1 MPTITL
7 QLASPIRRT
16 FRAMQVAGMF
26 DVPIEERLEHK
37 ITAEVPGLDEPWSIG
52 AIVGPSG
59 SGKTTL
65 AKAAFPNC
73 VHEPQPWPNDAP
85 IIDCLD
91 QQKPIKEITRVLTA
105 VGLGSV
111 PTWLKP
117 YRILSTGERF
127 RADLARAL
135 IDTGINL
142 TQRRKGAEESNK
154 NFLCA
159 SAPLRETSPLV
170 FDEFTSS
177 LDRTIARTTSAAL
190 ARFVRSAE
198 VPPGRRDLQ
207 KLRFVAV
214 TCHDDILD
222 WLQPDWVLRLKNN
235 EGPQLTRGPL
245 QRPTIKLAVQKV
257 PQSTWTHF
265 ARHHYLAGGLA
276 RSATC
281 YAAFWNDETNR
292 RVDAAVNRPAHGP
305 IAFCAA
311 VAALGWKK
319 TKRITRLVT
328 LPEFQ
333 GLGIASQLLQ
343 IVAAH
348 EASKDNRVTI
358 TASHP
363 AILAHC
369 SQSPHWQLTGHKPT
383 GSTTQTYRGR
393 RIGCSLGRAVAS
405 FQFMPDVAKPSDA
418 TKSRSPLPLGE
429 GQGEGLSHSD
439 MLAAQLERRPH
450 ASQFANSMQI
460 NSLHPRPSPTVM
472 KKPPT

>member
-1 MPTITL
+1 MPTITI

-16 FRAMQVAGMF
+16 FRVMQVAGMF
-26 DVPIEERLEHK
+26 DVPIEHRLQHNL
-37 ITAEVPGLDEPWSIG
+37 TAEVPDLNEPWSIG
-52 AIVGPSG
+52 AIIGPSG

-65 AKAAFPNC
+65 AKEAFGNC
-73 VHEPQPWPNDAP
+73 VHEAQSWPDDAA

-117 YRILSTGERF
+117 YRVLSTGERF
-127 RADLARAL
+127 RADLARSL
-135 IDTGINL
+135 LN
-142 TQRRKGAEESNK
+142 
-154 NFLCA
+154 A
-159 SAPLRETSPLV
+159 STSLV
-170 FDEFTSS
+170 VVDEFSSS
-177 LDRTIARTTSAAL
+177 LDRTIAKTTSAAL
-190 ARFVRSAE
+190 ARFIRSAE
-198 VPPGRRDLQ
+198 IPPGRRDLHD
-207 KLRFVAV
+207 LRFVAV
-214 TCHDDILD
+214 TCHDDILN
-222 WLQPDWVLRLKNN
+222 WLQPDWVLRLDSD
-235 EGPQLTRGPL
+235 GRSQLMRGRL
-245 QRPTIKLAVQKV
+245 RRPAVHLAIRQV
-257 PQSTWTHF
+257 PQATWSHF
-265 ARHHYLAGGLA
+265 SRHHYLAGGLA

-281 YAAFWNDETNR
+281 YAAFAPVGWDQLAQRAPAHQRRVDAPADINR

-343 IVAAH
+343 IVAQH
-348 EASKDNRVTI
+348 ESNKGNRVTI

-369 SQSPHWQLTGHKPT
+369 SKSPHWQLTGHKPT
-383 GSTTQTYRGR
+383 GSTIQTYRGR

-405 FQFMPDVAKPSDA
+405 FEFISPRTQ
-418 TKSRSPLPLGE
+418 TRSVSEGTLG
-429 GQGEGLSHSD
+429 SS
-439 MLAAQLERRPH
+439 
-450 ASQFANSMQI
+450 
-460 NSLHPRPSPTVM
+460 
-472 KKPPT
+472 